1 MKPLQSS
8 VASPVPK
15 ALRLLG
21 VTALPTA
28 IALPSSPVGAPLPS
42 PSLTAA
48 AGALGGGGGSDRGP
62 SSPSSILSPSAVSS
76 PRSSS
81 VLPAPGSLADA
92 ASKSQLHAVAAPS
105 PSKGTPVQTASS
117 VLKSVPLLTSY
128 NPARSSGGLAVIMGA
143 SSPTNAQL
151 HGSGMDSPVSGGGG
165 GGGGLRKRSSTEVS
179 RPNRRSGGLAGIAA
193 GHMHL
198 PPCSPRSNGAAMS
211 GAAAAA
217 ARAPGGVMSPGGSG
231 GGDGDGLAHA
241 RTLSIAEDEPP
252 LDLSATSTA

>member
-1 MKPLQSS
+1 
-8 VASPVPK
+8 
-15 ALRLLG
+15 
-21 VTALPTA
+21 
-28 IALPSSPVGAPLPS
+28 
-42 PSLTAA
+42 
-48 AGALGGGGGSDRGP
+48 
-62 SSPSSILSPSAVSS
+62 
-76 PRSSS
+76 
-81 VLPAPGSLADA
+81 
-92 ASKSQLHAVAAPS
+92 VAAPS

-165 GGGGLRKRSSTEVS
+165 GAGGGLRKRSSTEVS

-217 ARAPGGVMSPGGSG
+217 ARAPGGIMSPGGSG
-231 GGDGDGLAHA
+231 GSGSADGLAHA

-252 LDLSATSTA
+252 LDLSASSTA